1 MLGKK
6 SIYRKPAVIIGS
18 LVLLMLLNM
27 LVVNNPMFATKVADL
42 AKTEQVSEMTAEQS
56 NAQLAE
62 IADAVVAE
70 SAKTAELGQQ
80 IENLDQRVT
89 ALEGKNVKKANVAQA
104 EVKEMTTNERL
115 KEGLSNF
122 WLLTGFRN
130 CKIGNLIMILV
141 GILFIFLAGR
151 LEFEPMLLIP
161 IGTGIIC
168 GNIQFFQGTGVT
180 LQEAID
186 FAQNAIA
193 SGAYSFDLE
202 TAKAM
207 LLTIF
212 DGDGNKH
219 MVLSEA
225 IKQVDHLELTKY
237 GLAATEVEN
246 VKAFLNE
253 VFQSG
258 ELNLQT
264 GLYQKGSVLNYLYFG
279 VTSGV
284 YPPLIF
290 LGIGAM
296 TDFSSL
302 IANPKL
308 MILGAAAQLGVF
320 LTFIGALYLGFN
332 LREAGAIGIIGGAD
346 GPTAIFL
353 SSRLANG
360 MNGTRNL
367 IGPIAIAAYSYMALV
382 PVIQPPI
389 IRLLTTKEER
399 LIKMRAPRMV
409 NKTEKIMFPVVG
421 LLLTTFISPTALP
434 LLGMLFFG
442 NIIKESG
449 VVKRLQNTASNP
461 LIDIV
466 TMILGLTVGASTQA
480 SVFLTMSS
488 IEIFV
493 LGALS
498 FCVATAGGLLG
509 AKFMNLFLKEKI
521 NPMIGAAGVSA
532 VPDSARVV
540 EVEGQKYDPS
550 NHLLMHAMAPNV
562 SGVIGSA
569 VAAGVMMS
577 FLMM

>member
-6 SIYRKPAVIIGS
+6 SIYRRPAVILGS
-18 LVLLMLLNM
+18 LVLLMLLN
-27 LVVNNPMFATKVADL
+27 LAVVNNPMFATRVSDL
-42 AKTEQVSEMTAEQS
+42 GKTEQVSEMTPEES

-62 IADAVVAE
+62 MADAIVAE
-70 SAKTAELGQQ
+70 QQKSAELGQQ
-80 IENLDQRVT
+80 IESLNQRVT
-89 ALEGKNVKKANVAQA
+89 TLEGKNAKHHVAA
-104 EVKEMTTNERL
+104 KEEVKEMSTKDRL
-115 KEGLSNF
+115 KEGLHNF

-130 CKIGNLIMILV
+130 CKIGNIIMILV
-141 GILFIFLAGR
+141 GILFIFLAIR
-151 LEFEPMLLIP
+151 FEFEPMLLIP
-161 IGTGIIC
+161 IGTGIIV
-168 GNIQFFQGTGVT
+168 GNIPFFQGFGVT
-180 LQEAID
+180 FADAMANLQALD
-186 FAQNAIA
+186 PA
-193 SGAYSFDLE
+193 SLNFDLD
-202 TAKAM
+202 TAKA
-207 LLTIF
+207 LLVAVF
-212 DGDGNKH
+212 GDNPGDKH

-225 IKQVDHLELTKY
+225 IKQVEHLNMADY
-237 GLAATEVEN
+237 GLVNNDIEG
-246 VKAFLNE
+246 VKGLMTS

-409 NKTEKIMFPVVG
+409 NKTEKIMFPIVG
-421 LLLTTFISPTALP
+421 LILTTFISPTALP

-466 TMILGLTVGASTQA
+466 TIVLGLTVGASTQA

>member
-6 SIYRKPAVIIGS
+6 SIYRKPAVILGS
-18 LVLLMLLNM
+18 LVLLMLLN
-27 LVVNNPMFATKVADL
+27 LVVLNNPMFAKRVADFG
-42 AKTEQVSEMTAEQS
+42 KTEQVSEMTAEES

-62 IADAVVAE
+62 MADAIVAE
-70 SAKTAELGQQ
+70 QQKSAELGQQ
-80 IENLDQRVT
+80 IENLNQRVT
-89 ALEGKNVKKANVAQA
+89 TLEGKNTKHHVAA
-104 EVKEMTTNERL
+104 KEEVKEMSTKDRL
-115 KEGLSNF
+115 SEGLRNF

-130 CKIGNLIMILV
+130 CKLGNIIMILV
-141 GILFIFLAGR
+141 GILFIFLAIR
-151 LEFEPMLLIP
+151 FEFEPMLLIP
-161 IGTGIIC
+161 IGTGIIV
-168 GNIQFFQGTGVT
+168 GNIPFFQGFGVT
-180 LQEAID
+180 FADAMANLQALD
-186 FAQNAIA
+186 PATLN
-193 SGAYSFDLE
+193 FDLD
-202 TAKAM
+202 TAKA
-207 LLTIF
+207 LLIAVF
-212 DGDGNKH
+212 GDNPGDKH

-225 IKQVDHLELTKY
+225 IKSVEHLNMADY
-237 GLAATEVEN
+237 GLVNNDIEG
-246 VKAFLNE
+246 VKGLMTS

-320 LTFIGALYLGFN
+320 ITFIGALYLGFN

-399 LIKMRAPRMV
+399 LIKMGAPRMV
-409 NKTEKIMFPVVG
+409 NKTEKIMFPIVG
-421 LLLTTFISPTALP
+421 LILTTFISPTALP

>member
-6 SIYRKPAVIIGS
+6 SIYRRPAVILGS
-18 LVLLMLLNM
+18 LVLLMLLN
-27 LVVNNPMFATKVADL
+27 LAVVNNPMFATRVADL
-42 AKTEQVSEMTAEQS
+42 GKTEQVNEMTPEES

-62 IADAVVAE
+62 MADAIVAE
-70 SAKTAELGQQ
+70 QQKSAELGQQ
-80 IENLDQRVT
+80 IESLNQRVT
-89 ALEGKNVKKANVAQA
+89 TLEGKNAKHHVAA
-104 EVKEMTTNERL
+104 KEEVKEMSTKDRL
-115 KEGLSNF
+115 KEGLRNF

-130 CKIGNLIMILV
+130 CKIGNIIMILV
-141 GILFIFLAGR
+141 GILFIFLAIR
-151 LEFEPMLLIP
+151 FEFEPMLLIP
-161 IGTGIIC
+161 IGTGIIV
-168 GNIQFFQGTGVT
+168 GNIPFFQGFGVSFADAMANLQAMDPAT
-180 LQEAID
+180 L
-186 FAQNAIA
+186 N
-193 SGAYSFDLE
+193 FDLD
-202 TAKAM
+202 TAKA
-207 LLTIF
+207 LLVAVF
-212 DGDGNKH
+212 GDNPGDKH

-225 IKQVDHLELTKY
+225 IKQVEHLNMADY
-237 GLAATEVEN
+237 GLVNNDIEG
-246 VKAFLNE
+246 VKGLMTS

-320 LTFIGALYLGFN
+320 ITFIGALYLGFN

-399 LIKMRAPRMV
+399 LIKMGAPRMV
-409 NKTEKIMFPVVG
+409 NKTEKIMFPIVG
-421 LLLTTFISPTALP
+421 LILTTFISPTALP

-466 TMILGLTVGASTQA
+466 TIVLGLTVGASTQA
-480 SVFLTMSS
+480 SVFLTSSS
-488 IEIFV
+488 IKIFV
-493 LGALS
+493 LGAAS

-509 AKFMNLFLKEKI
+509 AKLMNLFLKEKI

>member
-6 SIYRKPAVIIGS
+6 SIYRKPAVILGS
-18 LVLLMLLNM
+18 LVLLMLLN
-27 LVVNNPMFATKVADL
+27 LVVVNNPMFATRVADL
-42 AKTEQVSEMTAEQS
+42 GGKTEQVSEMTPQES

-62 IADAVVAE
+62 MADAIVAE
-70 SAKTAELGQQ
+70 KTAELGQQ
-80 IENLDQRVT
+80 IENLNQRVT
-89 ALEGKNVKKANVAQA
+89 TLESKNAKTHVAA
-104 EVKEMTTNERL
+104 KEEVKEMSTKDRL

-141 GILFIFLAGR
+141 GILFIFLAIR
-151 LEFEPMLLIP
+151 FEFEPMLLIP

-168 GNIQFFQGTGVT
+168 GNIPFFQGNGVT

-225 IKQVDHLELTKY
+225 IKQVDHLKLTEY
-237 GLAATEVEN
+237 GLATTEVEN

-421 LLLTTFISPTALP
+421 LILTTFISPTALP

>member
-6 SIYRKPAVIIGS
+6 SIYRRPAVILGS
-18 LVLLMLLNM
+18 LVLLMLLN
-27 LVVNNPMFATKVADL
+27 LAVVNNPMFATKVADL
-42 AKTEQVSEMTAEQS
+42 GKTEQVSEMTPEES

-62 IADAVVAE
+62 MADAIVAE
-70 SAKTAELGQQ
+70 QQKSAELGQQ
-80 IENLDQRVT
+80 IESLNQRVT
-89 ALEGKNVKKANVAQA
+89 TLEGKNAKHHVAA
-104 EVKEMTTNERL
+104 KEEVKEMSTKDRL
-115 KEGLSNF
+115 KEGLHNF

-130 CKIGNLIMILV
+130 CKIGNIIMILV
-141 GILFIFLAGR
+141 GILFIFLAIR
-151 LEFEPMLLIP
+151 FEFEPMLLIP
-161 IGTGIIC
+161 IGTGIIV
-168 GNIQFFQGTGVT
+168 GNIPFFQGFGVT
-180 LQEAID
+180 FADAMANLQALD
-186 FAQNAIA
+186 PATLN
-193 SGAYSFDLE
+193 FDLD
-202 TAKAM
+202 TAKA
-207 LLTIF
+207 LLVAVF
-212 DGDGNKH
+212 SDNPGDKH

-225 IKQVDHLELTKY
+225 IKQVEHLNMADY
-237 GLAATEVEN
+237 GLVNNDIEG
-246 VKAFLNE
+246 VKGLMTS

-320 LTFIGALYLGFN
+320 ITFIGALYLGFN

-399 LIKMRAPRMV
+399 LIKMGAPRMV
-409 NKTEKIMFPVVG
+409 NKTEKIMFPIVG
-421 LLLTTFISPTALP
+421 LILTTFISPTALP

-466 TMILGLTVGASTQA
+466 TIVLGLTVGASTQA

-493 LGALS
+493 LGAAS

-509 AKFMNLFLKEKI
+509 AKLMNLFLKEKI